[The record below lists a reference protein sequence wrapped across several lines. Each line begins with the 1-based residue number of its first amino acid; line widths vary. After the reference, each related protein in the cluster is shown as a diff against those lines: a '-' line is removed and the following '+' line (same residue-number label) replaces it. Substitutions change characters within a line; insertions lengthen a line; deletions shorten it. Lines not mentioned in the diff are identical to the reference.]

1 MADPKDIAITL
12 LLISVLFHYFS
23 YSFTVQA
30 YDYSDYD
37 ISLSITDL
45 YTSGIMLGEFD
56 EHNITYNSGIWTTFE
71 INESTIRC
79 QWTRFPLFNN
89 QDGILWQ
96 IRAPFFGFPAW
107 IDFTFVNIFQGR
119 LIRNTTIMTLWESDN
134 NWTKVHGKTGYVL
147 FITDPLKEGNITRAV
162 QEDGNLTLTLA
173 EDIAWADEPNLS
185 TFMSWYIGL
194 VTGSETWGLPD
205 SFSILVRI
213 MTMLGIFSGIFLLIE
228 ARRLIKVV

>member
-23 YSFTVQA
+23 YSFTVVA
-30 YDYSDYD
+30 FDYSEYD
-37 ISLSITDL
+37 ISLDITDL
-45 YTSGIMLGEFD
+45 YASGIMIGESD
-56 EHNITYNSGIWTTFE
+56 EHNVTYGDNTFTE
-71 INESTIRC
+71 FVINESRIRVAWINWFA
-79 QWTRFPLFNN
+79 QGG
-89 QDGILWQ
+89 DGLIFTQ
-96 IRAPFFGFPAW
+96 RVPFFGFDAW
-107 IDFTFVNIFQGR
+107 IDFTFVNIEGGEN
-119 LIRNTTIMTLWESDN
+119 IRNSTITALWESNN
-134 NWTKVHGKTGYVL
+134 NWTKVHAKTGYVL
-147 FITDPLKEGNITRAV
+147 FITDPLKQGNITRAV

-173 EDIAWADEPNLS
+173 EDISWADEPNLA

-194 VTGSETWGLPD
+194 VTGSESWGLPD

>member
-23 YSFTVQA
+23 YSFSVQA
-30 YDYSDYD
+30 YDYSEYD

-45 YTSGIMLGEFD
+45 YSSGIMLGGFD
-56 EHNITYNSGIWTTFE
+56 EQNITYKSGTWTTFT

-79 QWTRFPLFNN
+79 RWMDWALIGG
-89 QDGILWQ
+89 DGIAFQ
-96 IRAPFFGFPAW
+96 IQAPFFGFTAW
-107 IDFTFVNIFQGR
+107 IDFTFVNIFQER
-119 LIRNTTIMTLWESDN
+119 LIRNSTIIALWESDN

-147 FITDPLKEGNITRAV
+147 FITDPLKQGNITRAV

-173 EDIAWADEPNLS
+173 EDISWADEPNLA